1 MKTGM
6 LWFDNDPKT
15 DLEVKIKQAA
25 TYYQKKYGRKPNL
38 CFVHPSMLKEP
49 PANSQNGVEI
59 KANRS
64 ILPHHLWIGLR
75 ETPEAI
81 LN

>member
-15 DLEVKIKQAA
+15 DLGTKVKQAA
-25 TYYQKKYGRKPNL
+25 LYYQKKYGKKPDL
-38 CFVHPSMLKEP
+38 CFVHPSMLKGTP
-49 PANSQNGVEI
+49 TYQQNGIEI
-59 KANRS
+59 KTNRS
-64 ILPHHLWIGLR
+64 VLPHHLWIGLR
-75 ETPEAI
+75 ETVETV